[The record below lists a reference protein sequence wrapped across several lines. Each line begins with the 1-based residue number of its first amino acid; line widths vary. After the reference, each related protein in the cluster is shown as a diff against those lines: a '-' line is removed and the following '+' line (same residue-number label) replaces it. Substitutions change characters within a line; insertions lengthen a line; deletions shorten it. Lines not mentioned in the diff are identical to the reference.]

1 MGVMNCRPEPGPPV
15 ARAELV
21 GVTASGYAVRD
32 GPPDGDIIV
41 LSHDDAAALM
51 GLHPADL
58 SDLADDEWIIP
69 NR

>member
-1 MGVMNCRPEPGPPV
+1 MGAMNCRPEPGPPP

-69 NR
+69 HR